1 MMPQRA
7 AVAGQRVISG
17 GTMRQPPP
25 KVKGAGKKRAYH
37 AVSAPS
43 GASGF
48 RLWLCV
54 TPAGKPPRDMTEFE
68 HRQHRIGLLLVAGAA
83 MAWSTSGLFVRN
95 ISADLMTMLFWRGIF
110 SGAAVFALF
119 VFMERGR
126 CLGILRAL
134 RWPALGVALLSATGM
149 VTGIGALRNTTVAD
163 AMVIYATVPFV
174 TAALAY
180 LFIGE
185 KPSRSTLIGSTV
197 ALVGVGVMLWGAE
210 MGGSLFGQFLAVLM
224 TLSMAG
230 FTIIMRRHRDVPM
243 LPAMA
248 FSAWICAFACF
259 WFAEPLSISQQDLL
273 LCIAFGIVQ
282 NAAGLALYTF
292 GSKRVPAAEATLLAA
307 LEVPFT
313 PLWVF
318 MFLGEMPSVQTLIG
332 GGIVLA
338 ALSMHILSEFRR
350 RPFAAAEPV
359 PVP

>member
-1 MMPQRA
+1 M
-7 AVAGQRVISG
+7 
-17 GTMRQPPP
+17 TQPE
-25 KVKGAGKKRAYH
+25 Y
-37 AVSAPS
+37 
-43 GASGF
+43 
-48 RLWLCV
+48 
-54 TPAGKPPRDMTEFE
+54 
-68 HRQHRIGLLLVAGAA
+68 RQHRIGLFLVAGAA
-83 MAWSTSGLFVRN
+83 LAWSSSGLFVRN

-119 VFMERGR
+119 LAMEGGR
-126 CLGILRAL
+126 CLGILRSL
-134 RWPALGVALLSATGM
+134 RWPTLAVALLSATGM
-149 VTGIGALRNTTVAD
+149 ITGIGALRNTTVAD

-180 LFIGE
+180 MVIGE

-197 ALVGVGVMLWGAE
+197 ALLGVGVMLWGAE

-230 FTIIMRRHRDVPM
+230 FTTIMRQHREVPM

-248 FSAWICAFACF
+248 LSAWICSAACF
-259 WFAEPLSISQQDLL
+259 WFADPLSISQSDLL
-273 LCIAFGIVQ
+273 LCIAFGILQ

-318 MFLGEMPSVQTLIG
+318 MFLGEVPSPQTLLG

-338 ALSMHILSEFRR
+338 ALFMHILSEFRR
-350 RPFAAAEPV
+350 RPMASAGPV
-359 PVP
+359 MVP

>member
-1 MMPQRA
+1 MPFPAYRRSVRPA
-7 AVAGQRVISG
+7 IAPR
-17 GTMRQPPP
+17 PFP
-25 KVKGAGKKRAYH
+25 K
-37 AVSAPS
+37 AP
-43 GASGF
+43 F
-48 RLWLCV
+48 V
-54 TPAGKPPRDMTEFE
+54 MTLPE

-83 MAWSTSGLFVRN
+83 MAWSSSGLFVRN
-95 ISADLMTMLFWRGIF
+95 ISADLTTMLFWRGLF

-119 VFMERGR
+119 FFMERDR
-126 CLGILRAL
+126 SLTVLRGMG
-134 RWPALGVALLSATGM
+134 WPALGVALLSAAGM
-149 VTGIGALRNTTVAD
+149 ITGIGALRNTTVAD

-180 LFIGE
+180 VVIGE

-197 ALVGVGVMLWGAE
+197 ALLGVGVMLWGAE

-224 TLSMAG
+224 TFSMAG
-230 FTIIMRRHRDVPM
+230 FTTIMRKHREVPM

-248 FSAWICAFACF
+248 LSAWICAFACF
-259 WFAEPLSISQQDLL
+259 WFADPMSISQSDLL
-273 LCIAFGIVQ
+273 LCIAFGILQ

-318 MFLGEMPSVQTLIG
+318 VFLAEVPSAQTLLG

-338 ALSMHILSEFRR
+338 ALFMHILSEFRR
-350 RPFAAAEPV
+350 KPQAQAEPILA
-359 PVP
+359 P

>member
-1 MMPQRA
+1 
-7 AVAGQRVISG
+7 
-17 GTMRQPPP
+17 
-25 KVKGAGKKRAYH
+25 
-37 AVSAPS
+37 
-43 GASGF
+43 
-48 RLWLCV
+48 
-54 TPAGKPPRDMTEFE
+54 
-68 HRQHRIGLLLVAGAA
+68 
-83 MAWSTSGLFVRN
+83 
-95 ISADLMTMLFWRGIF
+95 
-110 SGAAVFALF
+110 
-119 VFMERGR
+119 
-126 CLGILRAL
+126 
-134 RWPALGVALLSATGM
+134 
-149 VTGIGALRNTTVAD
+149 
-163 AMVIYATVPFV
+163 
-174 TAALAY
+174 
-180 LFIGE
+180 
-185 KPSRSTLIGSTV
+185 
-197 ALVGVGVMLWGAE
+197 MLWGAE

-230 FTIIMRRHRDVPM
+230 FTIIMRQHRDVPM